1 MFIVLFAGCNFS
13 MEVWKQRAL
22 QQFESVYIVPVFQAA
37 LIVLAVLTGGV
48 STSAYDAA
56 AAVLAMINWIP
67 LNTTEHHLRM
77 LFSGLFQGIQRNEAN

>member
-1 MFIVLFAGCNFS
+1 MFLALFAGCNFS

-48 STSAYDAA
+48 SASASNIITLLLLLLPLLDKLSTVGHDTTSYGC
-56 AAVLAMINWIP
+56 W
-67 LNTTEHHLRM
+67 
-77 LFSGLFQGIQRNEAN
+77 F